1 VESNERLNIY
11 VGEVTTDSEGVARV
25 TLPSYFDSLNRDFGY
40 QLTVIGQLA
49 QAVVSDEILEN
60 AFSIKTDVPNVRVS
74 WQVTGIRRD
83 PWAEAHPLEVE
94 PPKPDHEVGTYLHP
108 EAHGKPS
115 SMGTDYPV
123 RQAREERER
132 ELSETTGG
140 CFGTARH
147 VDLGW
152 NRSEVTLREV
162 LPPRCKKNELLHY
175 CPGRASPRTLVIG
188 CFLVP
193 LALDLPYILIA
204 LPLTGKLARRTQDQ
218 TDADKVKRPARS

>member
-123 RQAREERER
+123 RQALEERER
-132 ELSETTGG
+132 ELQK
-140 CFGTARH
+140 
-147 VDLGW
+147 
-152 NRSEVTLREV
+152 LRAD
-162 LPPRCKKNELLHY
+162 
-175 CPGRASPRTLVIG
+175 ASAQQG
-188 CFLVP
+188 M
-193 LALDLPYILIA
+193 
-204 LPLTGKLARRTQDQ
+204 
-218 TDADKVKRPARS
+218 